1 MGTTTLRDFTRTF
14 DGYVERQFIRLTTS
28 NSYPSGY
35 RYSLHFGTLEGTTIL
50 RYDNSHE
57 VQKGHERHTMGGVEE
72 IEFPGMI
79 ELIERFE
86 REIGHYIGNRHD

>member
-1 MGTTTLRDFTRTF
+1 MGTQTLRDITRPF
-14 DGYVERQFIRLTTS
+14 DGYVERQVIRLTTAET
-28 NSYPSGY
+28 YPSGY

-57 VQKGHERHTMGGVEE
+57 LEKGHERYTPYGVEE

-79 ELIERFE
+79 ELIGRFE
-86 REIGHYIGNRHD
+86 REIEQYGGDCHD